1 MESPSPA
8 ARAPYEVCADGE
20 VDEAREQYV
29 DVARAEHHSRRVAE
43 RARTN
48 VQIIHVLSRQKE
60 REQNERGVRFDI
72 CVIATNLIFSVSSFL
87 NLPVSKLRSSSAGI
101 RLITAP

>member
-1 MESPSPA
+1 MS
-8 ARAPYEVCADGE
+8 
-20 VDEAREQYV
+20 Q
-29 DVARAEHHSRRVAE
+29 
-43 RARTN
+43 
-48 VQIIHVLSRQKE
+48 

-72 CVIATNLIFSVSSFL
+72 CVIVTNLIFSVSSFS